1 MGASESSLIGS
12 QNPDDGITTVS
23 ERTQGVDS
31 ILERVQSL
39 KITTPIL
46 TSAPPE
52 SSLTDILVRKPSSS
66 SSSGTVNPNVLLEL
80 FAMYRDWQ
88 EKKAQNISRRQEE
101 IENKIEVVDA
111 LAVKLLQRFNYSVSA
126 MKSTSR
132 HLSEVHALQV
142 DLGELK
148 GRLTE
153 VISNCDALCKRI
165 ATEGPESLQ
174 SSIKPFTAASDDGKN
189 SSVSSFMQL
198 PAQESVRDPTIVPK
212 SPGLMG
218 IGIPPF

>member
-1 MGASESSLIGS
+1 MGASESSLIAS

-66 SSSGTVNPNVLLEL
+66 SASGTVNPNVLLEL

-88 EKKAQNISRRQEE
+88 EKKAQNISLRQEE

-153 VISNCDALCKRI
+153 VISNCDSLCKRI

-189 SSVSSFMQL
+189 SSVSSSMQL
-198 PAQESVRDPTIVPK
+198 PAQESNQLQQQDC
-212 SPGLMG
+212 
-218 IGIPPF
+218 